1 MSDTTNG
8 APQILPTSQTQAEA
22 DAALDLILGD
32 FVASV
37 TGMDRSNIRRRWQRT
52 PPKQLPADD
61 DWCALSVTEADQD
74 TNAIQQFNP
83 DGDGSMTL
91 RRHETLSLFASFYGP
106 NATQNASLL
115 RDGLMVGQN
124 RRLLWQ
130 NGMAYLDCGRLTR
143 VPSLVNQQ
151 WLPRTDITLRLRRQ
165 VVRTYPIH
173 SVLESTGQIETD
185 ATSLPFDTENARS

>member
-1 MSDTTNG
+1 MSDTTSG
-8 APQILPTSQTQAEA
+8 APQILPTRQSQADA

-37 TGMDRSNIRRRWQRT
+37 TGIDRSNIRRRWQRT
-52 PPKQLPADD
+52 PPKQLPIDE
-61 DWCALSVTEADQD
+61 DWCALSVTEVDQD
-74 TNAIQQFNP
+74 ANAIQQFAP
-83 DGDGSMTL
+83 DGNGSMTL
-91 RRHETLSLFASFYGP
+91 QRHETLSLFASFYGP
-106 NATQNASLL
+106 NATANASLL
-115 RDGLMVGQN
+115 RDGLQIGQN
-124 RRLLWQ
+124 RRVLWQ

-165 VVRTYPIH
+165 VVRVYPIH

-185 ATSLPFDTENARS
+185 AISLSFDTENARS